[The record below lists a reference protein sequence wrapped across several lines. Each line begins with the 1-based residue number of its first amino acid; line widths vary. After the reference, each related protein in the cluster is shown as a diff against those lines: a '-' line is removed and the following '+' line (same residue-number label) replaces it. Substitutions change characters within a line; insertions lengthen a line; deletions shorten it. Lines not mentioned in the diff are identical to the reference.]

1 MDTTIIGK
9 NIATARAHAGL
20 TQDKLAEK
28 IGVSAQA
35 VSKWENG
42 RNLPDIENLLR
53 IAEVL
58 NVPYG
63 ALLSSGAQPG
73 EGFAVRDR
81 LFHEDNMF
89 TRMRAFALAESLTST
104 YRALQY
110 MRERHA
116 GQLRNPNRFVADR
129 VQYINHPLMMAC
141 QAHALGIRDDALLS
155 AILLHDVVEDTATGI
170 DDLPFDAEVRE
181 LVSLVSFSI
190 PEGMTKAEAKA
201 QYFARIAENPK
212 ACVIKVLDRCS
223 NVSTMAAS
231 YTPERMA
238 RYIDETEQ
246 HIIPLLDVLKSRYP
260 QYSDLAF
267 IVKYQI
273 RSVVETVKCL
283 TARAE

>member
-1 MDTTIIGK
+1 MDITVIGR
-9 NIATARAHAGL
+9 NIAIARKHAGL
-20 TQDKLAEK
+20 TQEELADKT
-28 IGVSAQA
+28 GVSAQA

-42 RNLPDIENLLR
+42 RNLPDIENLMR

-63 ALLSSGAQPG
+63 ALFSSGTNAG

-89 TRMRAFALAESLTST
+89 TRMRAFAMAEGLTST

-141 QAHALGIRDDALLS
+141 QAHALGVRDDNLLS
-155 AILLHDVVEDTATGI
+155 AILLHDVVEDTDTGI
-170 DDLPFDAEVRE
+170 DELPFDPEVRE
-181 LVSLVSFSI
+181 LVSLVSFSV
-190 PEGMTKAEAKA
+190 PDGMTKAEAKA

-212 ACVIKVLDRCS
+212 ACVIKALDRCS
-223 NVSTMAAS
+223 NISTMAACYS
-231 YTPERMA
+231 AERMA

-246 HIIPLLDVLKSRYP
+246 HIIPLLNVLKSGYP

-283 TARAE
+283 TQG